1 MKDFRARPVLFVGDA
16 AHQVSPFGARGANS
30 GVQDADNLLWK
41 LKLVHDGLAPQRLL
55 DSYDR
60 AQRVFAADENIL
72 NSTRST
78 DFITPKSRPRRSSA
92 TPCCRWRRKCPAA
105 VRWSIRAGLSV
116 PSILDRSSLNTPD
129 SERFGGWMVPGAPMD
144 DAPVKGGWLL
154 QHAGNRFVLM
164 LFADGPLTPTQ
175 HDAITVLAQDRI
187 AVHTLVV
194 VPPGTA
200 APEGVKSVEDLK
212 GLAAKRYDAKPG
224 TCVLLRPDQHVAAR
238 WRTLDAAAVRAAVAR
253 ATCNA

>member
-1 MKDFRARPVLFVGDA
+1 
-16 AHQVSPFGARGANS
+16 
-30 GVQDADNLLWK
+30 
-41 LKLVHDGLAPQRLL
+41 
-55 DSYDR
+55 
-60 AQRVFAADENIL
+60 
-72 NSTRST
+72 
-78 DFITPKSRPRRSSA
+78 
-92 TPCCRWRRKCPAA
+92 
-105 VRWSIRAGLSV
+105 
-116 PSILDRSSLNTPD
+116 
-129 SERFGGWMVPGAPMD
+129 MD

-212 GLAAKRYDAKPG
+212 GLAAQRYDAKPG